1 MVDKRSPYTNCVH
14 VDHSQ
19 LSNTNGVNTP
29 IYTSTSYRYSQ
40 LGKSSPNYPRYL
52 NTPNQEVLSRKIAEL
67 EHGKYAFLTSSGLA
81 AITGACLAILKTG
94 DHAIFQKEIYG
105 GTYSFVENKLKDH
118 GIEYSFFTGE
128 NPDGIKSLIKKN
140 TKLIYAETPSN
151 PLLTIVDL
159 EAITKIAKANN
170 LVSIIDNTF
179 ATPINQKPLDYDFD
193 VVVHSATKY
202 FSGHSDIIAGAIIL
216 NSDSLVTSIQDYL
229 IHAGA
234 TLDAQ
239 TCYLLER
246 SIKTLAIR
254 MDKHNTNAQ
263 LVAEFLEGHSK
274 VKKVFYPGLK
284 SFIGHELA
292 KKQMTGFGGM
302 MSVELNTHE
311 ESLANFV
318 DNLKIFIHAVSLGAV
333 ESLIS
338 VPRFSSHSKMSQKQR
353 EEAGVSNT
361 LIRLSIGIEDTQD
374 LINDLKQ
381 ALDKL

>member
-1 MVDKRSPYTNCVH
+1 MVDKRSPYTSCVH
-14 VDHSQ
+14 FDHNA

-29 IYTSTSYRYSQ
+29 IYTSTSYRYSE
-40 LGKSSPNYPRYL
+40 LGKSIPHYPRYL
-52 NTPNQEVLSRKIAEL
+52 NTPNQEVLARKLAEL
-67 EHGKYAFLTSSGLA
+67 EHGKHAFLTSSGLA
-81 AITGACLAILKTG
+81 AITGACLAILKAG

-105 GTYSFVENKLKDH
+105 GTYSFVENKLKDY
-118 GIEYSFFTGE
+118 GIEYSFFNGE
-128 NPDGIKSLIKKN
+128 NPDEINSLIKKN
-140 TKLIYAETPSN
+140 TKLIYVETPSN
-151 PLLTIVDL
+151 PLLTVVDL

-179 ATPINQKPLDYDFD
+179 ATPINQKPLDFGFD

-216 NSDSLVTSIQDYL
+216 KADSLVTPIQDYL

-246 SIKTLAIR
+246 SIKTLALR

-263 LVAEFLEGHSK
+263 FIAEFLEGHSK

-284 SFIGHELA
+284 SFTGHELA

-302 MSVELNTHE
+302 MSVELDTRE
-311 ESLANFV
+311 ESLANFI